1 MCIRYSL
8 TPPLLPLIFGK
19 SFIPSIRVV
28 QTILPGIV
36 IFMIFRIIESYFAGL
51 GKPMLSVMTLIPS
64 LLLNIILN
72 LLWIPRYGIIGSAMA
87 TNFSYA
93 FATIIFLFV
102 FQKYSRLSF
111 KELLILKPSDL
122 QRLKKGGRENGGK
135 ETRRREEEGT
145 IRV

>member
-1 MCIRYSL
+1 
-8 TPPLLPLIFGK
+8 
-19 SFIPSIRVV
+19 
-28 QTILPGIV
+28 
-36 IFMIFRIIESYFAGL
+36 MIFRIIESYFAGL